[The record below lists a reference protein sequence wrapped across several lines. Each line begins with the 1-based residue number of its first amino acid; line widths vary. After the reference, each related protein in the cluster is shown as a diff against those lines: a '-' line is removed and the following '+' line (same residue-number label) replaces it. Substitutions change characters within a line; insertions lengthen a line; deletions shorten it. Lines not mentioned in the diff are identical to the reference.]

1 MRIVG
6 RDLHFAY
13 DGKPVLTAV
22 DLEVGEGEFC
32 VLLGRNGSGKTTLI
46 YCLAG
51 LLSPQHGSVTIDGL
65 DMSRATRND
74 IARRV
79 SLVPQE
85 HADIFPF
92 RVLDVVVMGRTATFR
107 FAQRPGPED
116 YRAALRVLVE
126 LEAEALAERNFNRIS
141 GGERRIALLARAM
154 LQAEGTL
161 LLDEPTNHLDFNN
174 QHRLLD
180 KIKRLCREKGT
191 SVVASLHDPNLA
203 ARFADRVVM
212 LADGRVLAG
221 GTVDRV
227 MTASMATR
235 LYQTPVRRIETHDGE
250 RLFVPCLSE
259 TGAAK
264 ADSEE
269 AGIRRWT

>member
-1 MRIVG
+1 MSLVCRH
-6 RDLHFAY
+6 LHFAY
-13 DGKPVLTAV
+13 NGVPILSAV
-22 DLEVGEGEFC
+22 DLEVREGEFR

-46 YCLAG
+46 YLLAG
-51 LLSPQHGSVTIDGL
+51 LLRPQRGTVSIDGL
-65 DMSRATRND
+65 DLATAPRTD

-116 YRAALRVLVE
+116 YLAARRVLAE

-141 GGERRIALLARAM
+141 GGERRIALLARAI
-154 LQAEGTL
+154 LQAQDTL

-174 QHRLLD
+174 QYRLME

-191 SVVASLHDPNLA
+191 RVVASLHNPNLA
-203 ARFADRVVM
+203 ARFADTVTMLSGGRV
-212 LADGRVLAG
+212 LADGRIDA
-221 GTVDRV
+221 V
-227 MTASMATR
+227 MTAEMVGR
-235 LYQTPVRRIETHDGE
+235 LYQTPTRRVDVDDGTA
-250 RLFVPCLSE
+250 LFVPCAPDRSTDVGKTSGPSE
-259 TGAAK
+259 A
-264 ADSEE
+264 
-269 AGIRRWT
+269 RWT

>member
-1 MRIVG
+1 MSIVC
-6 RDLHFAY
+6 RNLHFAY
-13 DGKPVLTAV
+13 NGNPILTAV
-22 DLEVGEGEFC
+22 DLKVGEGEFC

-51 LLSPQHGSVTIDGL
+51 LLSPQRGTVAIDGL
-65 DMSRATRND
+65 ELAGAARSD

-116 YRAALRVLVE
+116 YLAAHQVLVE
-126 LEAEALAERNFNRIS
+126 LEAEGLAERNFNRIS
-141 GGERRIALLARAM
+141 GGERRIALLARAL

-174 QHRLLD
+174 QYRLLD

-203 ARFADRVVM
+203 ARFADTVVM
-212 LADGRVLAG
+212 LGGGRVLAVG
-221 GTVDRV
+221 PVDRV
-227 MTASMATR
+227 MTAPTVSR
-235 LYQTPVRRIETHDGE
+235 LYQTPTRRIETDQGE
-250 RLFVPCLSE
+250 ILFVPCSS
-259 TGAAK
+259 
-264 ADSEE
+264 D
-269 AGIRRWT
+269 AGCAGVVDDENRGRRWT

>member
-1 MRIVG
+1 MSIVC
-6 RDLHFAY
+6 RNLHFAY
-13 DGKPVLTAV
+13 NGNPILTAV
-22 DLEVGEGEFC
+22 DLKVGEGEFC

-51 LLSPQHGSVTIDGL
+51 LLRPQQGTVAIDGL
-65 DMSRATRND
+65 ELAGAARSD

-116 YRAALRVLVE
+116 YLAAHQVLVE
-126 LEAEALAERNFNRIS
+126 LEAEGLAERNFNRIS
-141 GGERRIALLARAM
+141 GGERRIALLARAL

-174 QHRLLD
+174 QYRLLD

-203 ARFADRVVM
+203 ARFADTVVM
-212 LADGRVLAG
+212 LGGGRVLAVG
-221 GTVDRV
+221 PVDRV
-227 MTASMATR
+227 MTAPTVSR
-235 LYQTPVRRIETHDGE
+235 LYQTPTRRIETDQGE
-250 RLFVPCLSE
+250 ILFVPCSS
-259 TGAAK
+259 
-264 ADSEE
+264 D
-269 AGIRRWT
+269 AGCAGVVDDENRGRRWT

>member
-1 MRIVG
+1 MSIVC

-13 DGKPVLTAV
+13 NGNPILTDVNLAV
-22 DLEVGEGEFC
+22 EEGEFC
-32 VLLGRNGSGKTTLI
+32 ALLGRNGSGKTTLI

-51 LLSPQHGSVTIDGL
+51 LLGLRQGTVAIDGMQL
-65 DMSRATRND
+65 AGAARGD
-74 IARRV
+74 IAMRV

-85 HADIFPF
+85 HADMFPF

-116 YRAALRVLVE
+116 YQAAYQVLSQ
-126 LEAEALAERNFNRIS
+126 LEAQNLAERNFNRIS
-141 GGERRIALLARAM
+141 GGERRIALLARAL

-174 QHRLLD
+174 QYRLLE
-180 KIKRLCREKGT
+180 KIKTLCREKGT

-212 LADGRVLAG
+212 LNGGRVLASG
-221 GTVDRV
+221 AVDQV
-227 MTASMATR
+227 MTASMVSR
-235 LYQTPVRRIETHDGE
+235 LYETTIRRIETDDGE
-250 RLFVPCLSE
+250 VVFVPCSADIECHGPAADEME
-259 TGAAK
+259 TG
-264 ADSEE
+264 
-269 AGIRRWT
+269 RWT

>member
-1 MRIVG
+1 MSIVCH
-6 RDLHFAY
+6 DLHFAY
-13 DGKPVLTAV
+13 NGNPILTAV
-22 DLEVGEGEFC
+22 DLKVGEGEFC

-51 LLSPQHGSVTIDGL
+51 LLSPQQGTVAIDGL
-65 DMSRATRND
+65 ELAGAARSD

-107 FAQRPGPED
+107 FAQRPGPQD
-116 YRAALRVLVE
+116 YLAAHQVLVE
-126 LEAEALAERNFNRIS
+126 LEAEGLAERNFNRIS
-141 GGERRIALLARAM
+141 GGERRIALLARAL

-174 QHRLLD
+174 QYRLLD

-203 ARFADRVVM
+203 ARFADTVVM
-212 LADGRVLAG
+212 LGGGRVLAVG
-221 GTVDRV
+221 PVDRV
-227 MTASMATR
+227 MTAPTVSR
-235 LYQTPVRRIETHDGE
+235 LYQTPTRRIETDQGE
-250 RLFVPCLSE
+250 ILFVPCSS
-259 TGAAK
+259 
-264 ADSEE
+264 D
-269 AGIRRWT
+269 AGCAGVVDDENRGRRWT

>member
-1 MRIVG
+1 MSIVC
-6 RDLHFAY
+6 RNLHFAY
-13 DGKPVLTAV
+13 NGIPILTAV
-22 DLEVGEGEFC
+22 DLKVREGEFC

-51 LLSPQHGSVTIDGL
+51 LLKPQQGMVTIDGL
-65 DMSRATRND
+65 DLAGAARND

-116 YRAALRVLVE
+116 YRAAHRVLVE
-126 LEAEALAERNFNRIS
+126 LEAQSLAERNFNRIS
-141 GGERRIALLARAM
+141 GGERRIALLARAI

-174 QHRLLD
+174 KYRLLE
-180 KIKRLCREKGT
+180 KIKQLCTEKGT

-203 ARFADRVVM
+203 ARFADTVVM
-212 LADGRVLAG
+212 LGGGRVLAG

-227 MTASMATR
+227 MTASMVSS
-235 LYQTPVRRIETHDGE
+235 LYQTPTRRIETDEGE
-250 RLFVPCLSE
+250 VLFVPCSAETDLSGLVADE
-259 TGAAK
+259 T
-264 ADSEE
+264 DS
-269 AGIRRWT
+269 RRWT

>member
-1 MRIVG
+1 MSIVC

-13 DGKPVLTAV
+13 DGNPILTAV
-22 DLEVGEGEFC
+22 DLEVGAGAFC
-32 VLLGRNGSGKTTLI
+32 ALLGRNGSGKTTLI

-51 LLSPQHGSVTIDGL
+51 LLRPQQGRVVIDGL
-65 DMSRATRND
+65 DLAGAVRSD

-85 HADIFPF
+85 HADVFPF
-92 RVLDVVVMGRTATFR
+92 RVLDVVVMGRTASFR

-116 YRAALRVLVE
+116 YRAAHRVLVE
-126 LEAEALAERNFNRIS
+126 LDAQSLAGRNFNRIS

-154 LQAEGTL
+154 LQAEGSL

-174 QHRLLD
+174 QYRLLE

-203 ARFADRVVM
+203 ARFADTIVM
-212 LADGRVLAG
+212 LAGGRVLAG
-221 GTVDRV
+221 GPVDRV
-227 MTASMATR
+227 MTASMVSR
-235 LYQTPVRRIETHDGE
+235 LYQTPTRRIATDDAE
-250 RLFVPCLSE
+250 RLFVPCSTGTEGAGSIVDESE
-259 TGAAK
+259 G
-264 ADSEE
+264 
-269 AGIRRWT
+269 RRWT